1 MYAYFIGKI
10 AEISE
15 DCIVLET
22 NHIGYNIYMPS
33 SAIQSLSVDSD
44 KSIKIYT
51 YTCVRE
57 DAFILY
63 GFLSKDDIK
72 LFKLLISVS
81 GIGPKNALGILS
93 SMDGD
98 TFRMSILSQDTKSLS
113 KSPGIGVKTAN
124 RLILEL
130 RDKIKPG
137 DLLTGIQ
144 NPEFNEDDKNIIL
157 IRNEANEALTTLGY
171 SSSDSYRVLRQ
182 ITITKDSKVEN
193 VIKEA
198 LKKLI

>member
-1 MYAYFIGKI
+1 M
-10 AEISE
+10 
-15 DCIVLET
+15 
-22 NHIGYNIYMPS
+22 
-33 SAIQSLSVDSD
+33 IQ
-44 KSIKIYT
+44 
-51 YTCVRE
+51 
-57 DAFILY
+57 
-63 GFLSKDDIK
+63 GK

-98 TFRMSILSQDTKSLS
+98 TFRMSILSQDTKLLS

-130 RDKIKPG
+130 KDKIKPD
-137 DLLTGIQ
+137 DLLNGLQ
-144 NPEFNEDDKNIIL
+144 SPEVTEDDKNIIL

-171 SSSDSYRVLRQ
+171 STSDSYKILRQ
-182 ITITKDSKVEN
+182 IAITKDSKVEN

>member
-33 SAIQSLSVDSD
+33 SAIQTLSVSSD
-44 KSIKIYT
+44 ESIKIYT

-130 RDKIKPG
+130 RDKIKPE

-171 SSSDSYRVLRQ
+171 SSSDSYRILRQ